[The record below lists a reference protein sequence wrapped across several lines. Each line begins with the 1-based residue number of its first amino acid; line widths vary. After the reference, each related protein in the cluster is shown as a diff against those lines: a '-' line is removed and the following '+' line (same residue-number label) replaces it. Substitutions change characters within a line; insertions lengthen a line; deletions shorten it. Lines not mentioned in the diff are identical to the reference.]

1 MSTEF
6 EIESNLTA
14 KPKSAIAQDPLFL
27 TSIFLLLRSLW
38 AIAGLPNAIKG
49 KVHYILKKKN
59 RNIKK
64 NKQVNTFKNELQNI

>member
-6 EIESNLTA
+6 ETESNLTA

-38 AIAGLPNAIKG
+38 AMAGLPNARKL
-49 KVHYILKKKN
+49 KVLLFILKSRN
-59 RNIKK
+59 RKLNSSA
-64 NKQVNTFKNELQNI
+64 FKN